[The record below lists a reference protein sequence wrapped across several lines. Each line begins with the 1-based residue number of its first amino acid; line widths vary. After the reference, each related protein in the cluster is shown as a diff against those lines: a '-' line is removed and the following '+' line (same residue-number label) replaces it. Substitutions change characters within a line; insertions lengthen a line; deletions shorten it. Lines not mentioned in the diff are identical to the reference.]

1 MIPHLGVLST
11 VHLEAALQIFEN
23 DCRVMLGTCVAFSGK
38 LTEKDYGKDIAN
50 IKIKMPDGEVV
61 EKRIEY
67 GTIQR
72 IELEEGKTAEIEGN
86 VASPFSLTTAEGS
99 GRRFSTKVEG
109 GVVGIVIDARGRPIV
124 LPKDDEVRR
133 GKLREW
139 FGGLDAYPA
148 EVLEDKF

>member
-1 MIPHLGVLST
+1 
-11 VHLEAALQIFEN
+11 
-23 DCRVMLGTCVAFSGK
+23 
-38 LTEKDYGKDIAN
+38 
-50 IKIKMPDGEVV
+50 
-61 EKRIEY
+61 
-67 GTIQR
+67 
-72 IELEEGKTAEIEGN
+72 LEEGKTAEIEGN

-139 FGGLDAYPA
+139 FGGLDVYPA
-148 EVLEDKF
+148 EVLEVKF